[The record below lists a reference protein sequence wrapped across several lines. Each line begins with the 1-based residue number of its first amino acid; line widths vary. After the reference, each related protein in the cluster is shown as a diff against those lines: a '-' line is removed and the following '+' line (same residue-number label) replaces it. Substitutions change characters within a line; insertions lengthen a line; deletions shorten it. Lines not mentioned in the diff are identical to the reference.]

1 MLFFLHF
8 FNLVVAGSCNCEGF
22 VEQLRARLQLVE
34 SNFTQ
39 VAQRL
44 RRDKDEIAKE
54 RDNLHLQAIN
64 LRRQKFTHEK
74 EAEICRHQCKM
85 DFADSLSGIS
95 NVTRAFLAKVD
106 SLFPMHMAFQLTC
119 SKQSDHLEQIRSN
132 CTSLSREVEDKF
144 QRYLNNVGEQ
154 VSAIQ
159 EENIRLKAENWR
171 LSMDYRSCSQN
182 RTAIILQNKQNLDN
196 LQQKHDEKMER
207 ELLSKA
213 ILKGDIVVLNNSVNV
228 KNKEVEYLK
237 EQLKH
242 LDMSCKSKV
251 SVYGAAKPLAFAL
264 LLSVSVS
271 EQRVCLLRP
280 STGRYVRSSLF

>member
-1 MLFFLHF
+1 M
-8 FNLVVAGSCNCEGF
+8 VSGSCNCERF
-22 VEQLRARLQLVE
+22 VEHLRARLQLVE

-39 VAQRL
+39 ATQRL
-44 RRDKDEIAKE
+44 KRDKDEIAKE
-54 RDNLHLQAIN
+54 RDNLHLQAIS
-64 LRRQKFTHEK
+64 LRREKFTCEK
-74 EAEICRHQCKM
+74 EAEICRQQCKT

-106 SLFPMHMAFQLTC
+106 SLFPMHIAFQLTC
-119 SKQSDHLEQIRSN
+119 PKQRDHLEQIRSN

-144 QRYLNNVGEQ
+144 QRYLNSVGRQ

-171 LSMDYRSCSQN
+171 LSTDYRSCSQN
-182 RTAIILQNKQNLDN
+182 RTAVILQNKRNLEN
-196 LQQKHDEKMER
+196 LQQKHDEDMER
-207 ELLSKA
+207 ELLNKKN
-213 ILKGDIVVLNNSVNV
+213 LMGDIVVLNSSVNY
-228 KNKEVEYLK
+228 KSKEVEHLK

-251 SVYGAAKPLAFAL
+251 SIYGAAKPLAFAL

-271 EQRVCLLRP
+271 ERRGERQV
-280 STGRYVRSSLF
+280 F

>member
-1 MLFFLHF
+1 M
-8 FNLVVAGSCNCEGF
+8 
-22 VEQLRARLQLVE
+22 E

-39 VAQRL
+39 ATERL
-44 RRDKDEIAKE
+44 RRDKDDIAKV

-64 LRRQKFTHEK
+64 LRREKFTREK
-74 EAEICRHQCKM
+74 EAEICKRQCKM

-119 SKQSDHLEQIRSN
+119 SKQRDHLEQIRSN

-182 RTAIILQNKQNLDN
+182 RTDVILQNKRNLEN
-196 LQQKHDEKMER
+196 LQQKHDEDMER
-207 ELLSKA
+207 ELLNKKN
-213 ILKGDIVVLNNSVNV
+213 LKGEIILLNNSVNY
-228 KNKEVEYLK
+228 KNKEVEHLK

-251 SVYGAAKPLAFAL
+251 SIYGATKPLAFAL

-271 EQRVCLLRP
+271 EQRGERQV
-280 STGRYVRSSLF
+280 F

>member
-8 FNLVVAGSCNCEGF
+8 LYLVVPGSCNCERF
-22 VEQLRARLQLVE
+22 VDHLRARLQFVE

-39 VAQRL
+39 ATQKF
-44 RRDKDEIAKE
+44 RRDRDEIAKE
-54 RDNLHLQAIN
+54 RDNLHLQAIS
-64 LRRQKFTHEK
+64 LRREKFTREK
-74 EAEICRHQCKM
+74 EAEICRQQCKT

-106 SLFPMHMAFQLTC
+106 SLFPMHMPFHLTC
-119 SKQSDHLEQIRSN
+119 SKQGEHLEQIRSN

-171 LSMDYRSCSQN
+171 LSTDYRACSQN
-182 RTAIILQNKQNLDN
+182 RTAIILQNKQNLEN
-196 LQQKHDEKMER
+196 LQQKHDRNMER
-207 ELLSKA
+207 ELLNKRN
-213 ILKGDIVVLNNSVNV
+213 LEGDIVVLNNSVNY
-228 KNKEVEYLK
+228 KNKEVEHLK

-242 LDMSCKSKV
+242 LDISCKAKV
-251 SVYGAAKPLAFAL
+251 SIYGAAKPVAFAL
-264 LLSVSVS
+264 VLSVSVS
-271 EQRVCLLRP
+271 VQ
-280 STGRYVRSSLF
+280 

>member
-1 MLFFLHF
+1 M
-8 FNLVVAGSCNCEGF
+8 
-22 VEQLRARLQLVE
+22 E

-39 VAQRL
+39 TTQRL
-44 RRDKDEIAKE
+44 SRENDENAKE

-64 LRRQKFTHEK
+64 LRREKFMREK
-74 EAEICRHQCKM
+74 EAEICRQQCKT

-119 SKQSDHLEQIRSN
+119 SKQRDHLEQIRSN

-182 RTAIILQNKQNLDN
+182 RTAVILQNKQNLEN
-196 LQQKHDEKMER
+196 LQQKHDENMKKQ
-207 ELLSKA
+207 LLNKRN
-213 ILKGDIVVLNNSVNV
+213 LEGDIVLLNNTVNY
-228 KNKEVEYLK
+228 KSKEVEHLK

-251 SVYGAAKPLAFAL
+251 SIYGAAKPLAFAL
-264 LLSVSVS
+264 LLYVSVS
-271 EQRVCLLRP
+271 ERQGKKTSILKLIRAAGQFVGKYQAQTKTWRWERESLLRP
-280 STGRYVRSSLF
+280 SAARYVRS